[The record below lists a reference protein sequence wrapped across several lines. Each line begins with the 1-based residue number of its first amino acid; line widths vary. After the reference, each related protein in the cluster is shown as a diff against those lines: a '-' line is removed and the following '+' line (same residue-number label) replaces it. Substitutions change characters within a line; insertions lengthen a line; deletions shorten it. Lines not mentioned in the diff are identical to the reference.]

1 MTGAAALYYDGRSS
15 AAQPATVE
23 LQASAGTLHV
33 VVEREGARMQVP
45 FAQCV
50 SDAGVGDAHL
60 RIELPS
66 GESLEITEPAAW
78 SEQLRQHGLQRT
90 DRALTQIERRW
101 LTVAAAAVIAV
112 LAGWAMFRF
121 GVPALV
127 DRAVVLMPAETDARI
142 GAGGLAVLDKQAFG
156 PTTLSA
162 SRRDDLQQDFAA
174 IARDLGMP
182 GRVRLE
188 FRDGKELGPN
198 AFALPD
204 GIVVL
209 TDQLATLARHD
220 DELRAVFAHEIGHVQ
235 HRHAMRALLSS
246 SLNALLAVAILG
258 DVTSATTLIAGV
270 PVTLAHAANSRE
282 FEREADAVAR
292 RWMEQAGVPPHR
304 LGDLLQRLAAERDH
318 GGWNYLSS
326 HPPLAERLRG
336 AND

>member
-1 MTGAAALYYDGRSS
+1 VTSAAALFYDGRTSS
-15 AAQPATVE
+15 AQPSRVE
-23 LQASAGTLHV
+23 LQDNAGTLQL
-33 VVEREGARMQVP
+33 VVERDGSRVHVP
-45 FAQCV
+45 FAECV

-66 GESLEITEPAAW
+66 GESLEITDPAAW
-78 SEQLRQHGLQRT
+78 SAQLQRHGLQRT
-90 DRALTQIERRW
+90 DRALAQVERRW
-101 LTVAAAAVIAV
+101 LTVAMAAVMAV

-127 DRAVVLMPAETDARI
+127 DRAVALMPATTDARI
-142 GAGGLAVLDKQAFG
+142 GAGGLAVLDQQAFG
-156 PTTLSA
+156 PTALPA
-162 SRRDDLQQDFAA
+162 SRRDELRHAFAG
-174 IARDLGMP
+174 IANELGMS

-188 FRDGKELGPN
+188 FRDGRELGPN

-209 TDQLATLARHD
+209 TDGLAKLSRHD

-270 PVTLAHAANSRE
+270 PVTLAHAANSRA

-292 RWMEQAGVPPHR
+292 RWMQRAGVPPHR

-326 HPPLAERLRG
+326 HPPLAERLQG
-336 AND
+336 TSD

>member
-1 MTGAAALYYDGRSS
+1 MTSAAALFYDGRSS
-15 AAQPATVE
+15 SAQPSSVE
-23 LQASAGTLHV
+23 LQENAGTLQLV
-33 VVEREGARMQVP
+33 IERDGSRVQVP
-45 FAQCV
+45 FSACV
-50 SDAGVGDAHL
+50 TDAGVGDTHL

-66 GESLEITEPAAW
+66 GESLEITDPAAW
-78 SEQLRQHGLQRT
+78 SAQLQRHGLQRT
-90 DRALTQIERRW
+90 NRALAHVERRW
-101 LTVAAAAVIAV
+101 LTVTMAAVIAV

-127 DRAVVLMPAETDARI
+127 ERAVALTPAETDARI

-156 PTTLSA
+156 PTALSA
-162 SRRDDLQQDFAA
+162 SRRDELRQTFAA
-174 IARDLGMP
+174 VAGDLGMS

-188 FRDGKELGPN
+188 FRDGRELGAN

-209 TDQLATLARHD
+209 TDELAKLSRHD

-235 HRHAMRALLSS
+235 HRHAMRALLAS

-292 RWMEQAGVPPHR
+292 RWMQQADVPPHR
-304 LGDLLQRLAAERDH
+304 LGDLLQRLAAAHDH
-318 GGWNYLSS
+318 GGWNYLAS

-336 AND
+336 ASD